1 MHVCFTVP
9 SDTNVKELN
18 LTSGVFFSPSGT
30 TKISGKQTDTGAP
43 DNKHKKK
50 KSTVRQM
57 DLGFRILSLRAG
69 FGFHCSRVE
78 SKQEMLIPAE
88 QNPKLGTIIHPSNP
102 NASLPAK
109 EGSPDGSPLHG
120 SQ

>member
-50 KSTVRQM
+50 KIYSKA
-57 DLGFRILSLRAG
+57 DGLGLPNS
-69 FGFHCSRVE
+69 
-78 SKQEMLIPAE
+78 IPASR
-88 QNPKLGTIIHPSNP
+88 IRV
-102 NASLPAK
+102 
-109 EGSPDGSPLHG
+109 PLLE
-120 SQ
+120 S